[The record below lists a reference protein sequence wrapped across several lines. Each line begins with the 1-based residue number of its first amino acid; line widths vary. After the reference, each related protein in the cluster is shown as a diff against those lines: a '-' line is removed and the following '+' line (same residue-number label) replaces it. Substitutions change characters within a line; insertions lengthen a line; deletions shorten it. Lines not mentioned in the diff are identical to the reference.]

1 MWAVHCRLLSRP
13 GQAGR
18 PQRAPSLV
26 PPLPP
31 VCYCCRDDLSLF
43 TGIAN
48 GVTVVQKNLTGLIEQ
63 ASAAA
68 AKAPDHLQEI
78 AFSKA
83 FDFLNGAGVGAP
95 ETATHAPGQGESEDT
110 QEAPKA
116 TTLDSLDRTKHPQV
130 IHSRSALDNALL
142 VLRAAREDLS
152 IDGLS
157 ASDVARVLQEKFR
170 CPVARE
176 TLSRALNGAGGLV
189 DRRKEGVRVV
199 FRLMAPGDEHL
210 DRVLAGGD
218 APAAARKRS
227 TKKRATKSKKKPRE
241 TDAGSKG
248 AKAPVGRSYTPT
260 KGVATLLESGY
271 FETPRLIGEIV
282 KELKDNHG
290 RIFKSR
296 EVSPVLLRQIRS
308 GGLVRKK
315 NADGQ
320 YEYKQE

>member
-1 MWAVHCRLLSRP
+1 MCR
-13 GQAGR
+13 
-18 PQRAPSLV
+18 
-26 PPLPP
+26 PLPAP
-31 VCYCCRDDLSLF
+31 VAAGLSWPLPARSKLGLAIARPF
-43 TGIAN
+43 AIVALRTSASSLGIAN

-83 FDFLNGAGVGAP
+83 FDFLNGAGAGAP
-95 ETATHAPGQGESEDT
+95 ENATHAPSQGVSEDT

-116 TTLDSLDRTKHPQV
+116 TTLDSLDPTEHPQV
-130 IHSRSALDNALL
+130 THTRSALDNALL
-142 VLRAAREDLS
+142 VLRAVREDLS

-157 ASDVARVLQEKFR
+157 APDVAEVLQEKFR
-170 CPVARE
+170 CPVARW

-210 DRVLAGGD
+210 DQILAGGD
-218 APAAARKRS
+218 APVTARKRS
-227 TKKRATKSKKKPRE
+227 TKKPAAKRKKSSKEP
-241 TDAGSKG
+241 DAGSKG
-248 AKAPVGRSYTPT
+248 GKAAVGRSYTPT

-271 FETPRLIGEIV
+271 FQTPRLIGEIV

-290 RIFKSR
+290 RIFKSS
-296 EVSPVLLRQIRS
+296 EVSPVLLRQIRT

-320 YEYKQE
+320 YEYQQE